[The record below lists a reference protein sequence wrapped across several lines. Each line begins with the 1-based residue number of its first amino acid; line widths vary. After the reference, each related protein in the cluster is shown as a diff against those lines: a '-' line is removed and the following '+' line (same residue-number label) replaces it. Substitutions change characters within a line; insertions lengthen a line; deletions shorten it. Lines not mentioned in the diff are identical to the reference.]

1 MAEERLHKILA
12 RAGIASRRAA
22 ERLMLDGRV
31 LVNGKI
37 ASQLGMKADLERD
50 HIRVDGKLLRPDKS
64 RPLYLAAFKPERMLT
79 TLDDPEGRPTLR
91 QLLAAHGV
99 RERVFPVGRL
109 DWDSDGLLLLTND
122 GELAN
127 RVMRPGTRLEKTYRV
142 KVRGRPAER
151 ALERLR
157 RGVTIEGPRGAV
169 RTLPARVEVER
180 EGETTTWL
188 RVGLVEGRQNQIK
201 KMCLAV
207 GHPVRKLRRTALGP
221 ISLGRMRKGEVRPLS
236 DAEVRR
242 LRRAVEGRDPGPGG
256 SKRAGKRSRRLD
268 PSD

>member
-22 ERLMLDGRV
+22 EQLMLDGRV
-31 LVNGKI
+31 LVNGKV
-37 ASQLGMKADLERD
+37 AAQLGMKADPDRD
-50 HIRVDGKLLRPDKS
+50 HIRVDGKLLRPAKT
-64 RPLYLAAFKPERMLT
+64 RLMYLAAFKPEKMLT

-91 QLLAAHGV
+91 QLLAAHGI
-99 RERVFPVGRL
+99 RERVYPVGRL
-109 DWDSDGLLLLTND
+109 DWDADGLLLLTND

-127 RVMRPGTRLEKTYRV
+127 RVMRPRTRLEKTYRV
-142 KVRGRPAER
+142 KVRGTPAER

-180 EGETTTWL
+180 AGETTTWL

-201 KMCLAV
+201 KMCQAV
-207 GHPVRKLRRTALGP
+207 GHPVRKLRRTGLGP
-221 ISLGRMRKGEVRPLS
+221 ISLGKMRKGDVRPLTDS
-236 DAEVRR
+236 EVRR
-242 LRRAVEGRDPGPGG
+242 LRRAVDGPDSEPRG
-256 SKRAGKRSRRLD
+256 SNRAGKRSGRLD
-268 PSD
+268 PSN